1 MFFAAF
7 AVGVMLYI
15 IVHIALIVL
24 SPAPVIPTPEE
35 KTYLSST
42 SPKTPQPL
50 PSLSEPASVQLSV
63 VIPAFNESTRLP
75 PMLRTTLTHL
85 ATIRP
90 ARTYEI
96 IIVDD
101 GSSDTT
107 SKVALALASSNPTA
121 DIRVVRLRR
130 NGGKGAAV
138 KHGFLHAR
146 GERILMVDADGAS
159 RFEDL
164 EMLWKE
170 MDKIEKDGQG
180 VVVGSR
186 AHLVGTEAVVKR
198 SLVRNILMHGF
209 HFLLRTFGV
218 GHIRDTQ
225 CGFKLFTRATSQ
237 SLFPSLH
244 ITNWI
249 FDVELLLLARMLRVP
264 VSEVPV
270 GWEEVAGSKIRLLWD
285 SLGMLT
291 DLVVIRGNY
300 ALGRW
305 KPTTV
310 GASKKAD

>member
-1 MFFAAF
+1 MLVAVLAAGI
-7 AVGVMLYI
+7 ALYI
-15 IVHIALIVL
+15 TAHIALIIL
-24 SPAPVIPTPEE
+24 SPKPMTPTAEE
-35 KTYLSST
+35 KTFLSAS
-42 SPKTPQPL
+42 SPTKPQPL
-50 PSLSEPASVQLSV
+50 PSLSDPASVQLSV
-63 VIPAFNESTRLP
+63 VVPAYNESTRLP
-75 PMLRTTLTHL
+75 PMLRTTLAHL
-85 ATIRP
+85 ASVRP
-90 ARTYEI
+90 ARTYEVL
-96 IIVDD
+96 IVDD
-101 GSSDTT
+101 GSSDST
-107 SKVALALASSNPTA
+107 SAVALTLASAHPKE

-130 NGGKGAAV
+130 NRGKGAAV

-164 EMLWKE
+164 EKLWEE

-225 CGFKLFTRATSQ
+225 CGFKLFTRTTSQ

-264 VSEVPV
+264 VAEVPV
-270 GWEEVAGSKIRLLWD
+270 AWEEVAGSKIRLLWD

-291 DLVVIRGNY
+291 DLIVIRGNY

-305 KPTTV
+305 RPVSV
-310 GASKKAD
+310 GAGKKVD